1 MVRVLFPVNS
11 SARQS
16 RRPLT
21 VSGACYK
28 EWLILT
34 DVYRGQQGNVEEF
47 LIIKKAKDTSGHRCD
62 QGP

>member
-47 LIIKKAKDTSGHRCD
+47 LIINQDIVVTRD
-62 QGP
+62 LDPLVN